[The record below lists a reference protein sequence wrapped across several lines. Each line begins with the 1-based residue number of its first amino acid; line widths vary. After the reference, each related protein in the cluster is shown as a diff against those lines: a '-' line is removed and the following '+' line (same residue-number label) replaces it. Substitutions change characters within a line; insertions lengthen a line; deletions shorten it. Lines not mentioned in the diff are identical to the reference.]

1 MFHSIPN
8 TFCLGVSCCSSRT
21 SFHSL
26 FSFLHGVLPIN
37 VIYSNVNLYRQWI
50 YGHIYVYIIYV
61 YMFIYTYMYMYM
73 CVCAYKYKF
82 RHTHTCT
89 QVVVLLEVMT
99 FFWVALPRNCRGD
112 EEEPG
117 VAVGRREISYIYD
130 VSPRKIEVVRFSMN
144 LLYSIYFCRISLS
157 HICFGCYRS
166 NTKPRPG
173 LIGGFL

>member
-1 MFHSIPN
+1 MDLWTHICIHN
-8 TFCLGVSCCSSRT
+8 IR
-21 SFHSL
+21 
-26 FSFLHGVLPIN
+26 
-37 VIYSNVNLYRQWI
+37 
-50 YGHIYVYIIYV
+50 IYVYIYIYV
-61 YMFIYTYMYMYM
+61 YVYV
-73 CVCAYKYKF
+73 CV
-82 RHTHTCT
+82 RIQIQISTHTHTCT

-112 EEEPG
+112 EEDPG

>member
-82 RHTHTCT
+82 RHTHTHMHTSCRPPRSDDIFLGGST
-89 QVVVLLEVMT
+89 QE
-99 FFWVALPRNCRGD
+99 LPRRW
-112 EEEPG
+112 
-117 VAVGRREISYIYD
+117 RRARSCCGKAWDLIYLWCIPQKD
-130 VSPRKIEVVRFSMN
+130 RSGSVFHE
-144 LLYSIYFCRISLS
+144 SIIFYL
-157 HICFGCYRS
+157 
-166 NTKPRPG
+166 
-173 LIGGFL
+173 FL